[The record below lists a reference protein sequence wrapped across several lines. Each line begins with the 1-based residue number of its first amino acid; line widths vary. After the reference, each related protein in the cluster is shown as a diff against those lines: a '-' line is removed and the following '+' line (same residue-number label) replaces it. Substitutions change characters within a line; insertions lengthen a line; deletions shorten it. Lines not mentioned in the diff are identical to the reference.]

1 MNKIDKPQTQPQ
13 TPAQTGRAS
22 AAAEWKRGFD
32 AQVSSDN
39 VIRNRSGIE
48 VQPLYWPAG
57 QTEPDYD
64 EKLGFPGSG
73 PMTRGIYPSM
83 HRGRTWTQR
92 QLIGLGRPEDF
103 NERIKKILKSGASA
117 LSIIPCNSVYRGLDC
132 DEVEPEL
139 LGTCGTI
146 LNTEEDMDI
155 ALRDIPIGEISI
167 GLNDP
172 NPFVMLAQ
180 MLVVAEKR
188 GIDWT
193 KVTGTSNQSDYISHF
208 VANHMFY
215 RLSLKGARRVQMDT
229 ISYLAEHVPN
239 WNALSVVGQHTQQA
253 GATPAQSMG
262 LTLSAAFQYAEDC
275 IARGMD
281 PEKFLERFTFFFD
294 ISISFFEEVAK
305 FRAGRR
311 IWARLLQERF
321 GVSNPRALRF
331 KFHGQTSG
339 VDLTRQ
345 QPLNNVARVAVQA
358 MAGILG
364 GLQSLHTDG
373 YDEVFTTPTEG
384 PAKIA
389 ISTQNILKHEAGLC
403 DVIDPLGGSYYV
415 ETLTDQMEEEILRV
429 IAQIDEQGGM
439 FKAVESGFVQGLIGE
454 SALAFQEAVDAGD
467 QVVVGVNAYQDEEED
482 TQRPSIERPAPDWMQ
497 AQIDRLT
504 KYKAER
510 DQDGVVAA
518 LESLRQVARSDSGN
532 TFGALVEATRA
543 AATQGEIIAVLRDE
557 LGFGQPLVVA

>member
-1 MNKIDKPQTQPQ
+1 MNKIDKTPPQVD
-13 TPAQTGRAS
+13 RAS

-32 AQVSSDN
+32 AQVASN
-39 VIRNRSGIE
+39 KLIRNRSGIE
-48 VQPLYWPAG
+48 IQPLYWPEEG
-57 QTEPDYD
+57 TEPEYD

-103 NERIKKILKSGASA
+103 NERIKSILKSGASA

-180 MLVVAEKR
+180 LLVVAEKR

-193 KVTGTSNQSDYISHF
+193 RVTGTSNQSDYISHF

-229 ISYLAEHVPN
+229 IAYLAEHVPN

-262 LTLSAAFQYAEDC
+262 LTLSAAFQYANDC
-275 IARGMD
+275 IERGMD

-311 IWARLLQERF
+311 LWARLLQERF
-321 GVSNPRALRF
+321 GVSNPRAMRF

-358 MAGILG
+358 MAGIFG

-373 YDEVFTTPTEG
+373 YDEVISTPNEAA
-384 PAKIA
+384 AKIA
-389 ISTQNILKHEAGLC
+389 ISTQNILKHEAHLC
-403 DVIDPLGGSYYV
+403 DVIDPLAGSYYV
-415 ETLTDQMEEEILRV
+415 ETLTDQMETEILAV
-429 IAQIDEQGGM
+429 IADIDAQGGM
-439 FKAVESGFVQGLIGE
+439 FKAVESGHVQRMIGQ
-454 SALAFQEAVDAGD
+454 SALAFQDAVETGE
-467 QVVVGVNAYQDEEED
+467 QIVVGVNAHVEQED
-482 TQRPSIERPAPDWMQ
+482 ASARPSLERPEQDWMQ
-497 AQIDRLT
+497 GQVDRLSAN
-504 KYKAER
+504 KAAR
-510 DQDGVVAA
+510 DQGAVAGA
-518 LESLRQVARSDSGN
+518 LKNLRETARSTDGN
-532 TFGALVEATRA
+532 VFAAEVEAVRA
-543 AATQGEIIAVLRDE
+543 GVTQSEIIAALRDE

>member
-1 MNKIDKPQTQPQ
+1 MNKIDKTQPQ
-13 TPAQTGRAS
+13 ADRAS

-32 AQVSSDN
+32 AQVASN
-39 VIRNRSGIE
+39 KPIRNRSGIE
-48 VQPLYWPAG
+48 IQPLYWPEEG
-57 QTEPDYD
+57 TEPEYD

-103 NERIKKILKSGASA
+103 NERIKSILKSGASA

-155 ALRDIPIGEISI
+155 ALRDIPIGELSI

-229 ISYLAEHVPN
+229 ITYLAEHVPN
-239 WNALSVVGQHTQQA
+239 WNALSVVGQHMQQA
-253 GATPAQSMG
+253 GATPAQAMG
-262 LTLSAAFQYAEDC
+262 LTLSSAFQYADDC
-275 IARGMD
+275 IERGMD

-311 IWARLLQERF
+311 IWARLLQERY
-321 GVSNPRALRF
+321 GVSNPRAMRF

-358 MAGILG
+358 MAGIFG

-373 YDEVFTTPTEG
+373 YDEVISTPNEAA
-384 PAKIA
+384 AKIA
-389 ISTQNILKHEAGLC
+389 ISTQNILKHEAHLC
-403 DVIDPLGGSYYV
+403 DVIDPLAGSYYV
-415 ETLTDQMEEEILRV
+415 ETLTDQMETEILAV
-429 IAQIDEQGGM
+429 IADIDAQGGM
-439 FKAVESGFVQGLIGE
+439 FKAVESGHVQRMIGQ
-454 SALAFQEAVDAGD
+454 SALAFQDAVETGE
-467 QVVVGVNAYQDEEED
+467 QIVVGVNAHVEQED
-482 TQRPSIERPAPDWMQ
+482 ASARPSLERPEQDWMQ
-497 AQIDRLT
+497 GQVDRLSAN
-504 KYKAER
+504 KAAR
-510 DQDGVVAA
+510 DQDAVAGA
-518 LESLRQVARSDSGN
+518 LKNLRETARSKDGN
-532 TFGALVEATRA
+532 VFGAEVEAVRA
-543 AATQGEIIAVLRDE
+543 GVTQSEIIAALRDE

>member
-1 MNKIDKPQTQPQ
+1 MNKIDTNAPIDDRT
-13 TPAQTGRAS
+13 TAAS
-22 AAAEWKRGFD
+22 DWKRGFD
-32 AQVSSDN
+32 AQVSDTKT
-39 VIRNRSGIE
+39 IRNRSGIE
-48 VQPLYWPAG
+48 IDPLYWPAEG
-57 QTEPDYD
+57 SDPAYD

-103 NERIKKILKSGASA
+103 NARIRKILKSGASA
-117 LSIIPCNSVYRGLDC
+117 LSMIPCNSVYRGLDC

-139 LGTCGTI
+139 MGTCGTI
-146 LNTEEDMDI
+146 INTVEDMDI
-155 ALRDIPIGEISI
+155 CLKDIPIDEVSV

-172 NPFVMLAQ
+172 NPFTMLAQ
-180 MLVVAEKR
+180 MLVVAEQRNIGWDK
-188 GIDWT
+188 I
-193 KVTGTSNQSDYISHF
+193 TGTSNQSDYISHF

-215 RLSLKGARRVQMDT
+215 RLSLTGARRVQMDT
-229 ISYLAEHVPN
+229 ITYLAEHVPN
-239 WNALSVVGQHTQQA
+239 WNALSVVGQHMQQA
-253 GATPAQSMG
+253 GATPAQAMG
-262 LTLSAAFQYAEDC
+262 LTLSSAFQYAEDC
-275 IARGMD
+275 IERGMD

-321 GVSNPRALRF
+321 GVTNPRALRF
-331 KFHGQTSG
+331 KFHAQTSG

-364 GLQSLHTDG
+364 GLQSMHTDG

-389 ISTQNILKHEAGLC
+389 IATQNILKHEAGLC

-415 ETLTDQMEEEILRV
+415 ETLTDQMETEILRV

-439 FKAVESGFVQGLIGE
+439 FKAVQSGFVQGLIGE
-454 SALAFQEAVDAGD
+454 SAMAFQEAVDTGE
-467 QVVVGVNAYQDEEED
+467 QVVVGVNAYQDDDDD
-482 TQRPSIERPAPDWMQ
+482 TARPSVERPDPDWMQ
-497 AQIDRLT
+497 GQIDHLA
-504 KYKAER
+504 KYKSER
-510 DQDGVVAA
+510 DQDGVTAA
-518 LESLRQVARSDSGN
+518 LNTLRAVARSEDGN
-532 TFGALVEATRA
+532 TYGALVDATRA
-543 AATQGEIIAVLRDE
+543 KATQSEIIAVLRDE